1 MKKSRFTEAQIIAV
15 LRQAEGGGITMRQP
29 AGKWSKNIWMLSAG
43 NWCGSASKK
52 PFDIKGPNIPALLAK
67 ALK

>member
-43 NWCGSASKK
+43 NRCGSASKNLL
-52 PFDIKGPNIPALLAK
+52 ISKGRIFPHFWPRL
-67 ALK
+67 